1 MMGEFQHN
9 MDQKSR
15 LIIPATIRQEVG
27 TQVVLTRGMDGCLYG
42 YPASEW
48 EKLSQQ
54 LAELPLTSKQNR
66 AFIRF
71 FYAAAVES
79 EFDKQG
85 RVIISQALRTYAG
98 LEKECVVVGM
108 FNHLEIWSKSRWDE
122 FNRQTAASFDEL
134 AENMEFNL

>member
-9 MDQKSR
+9 MDQKGR
-15 LIIPATIRQEVG
+15 LIIPAIIRQEVG
-27 TQVVLTRGMDGCLYG
+27 IQVVLTRGMDGCLYG

-66 AFIRF
+66 AFVRF

-98 LEKECVVVGM
+98 LEKECIVVGM

>member
-9 MDQKSR
+9 MDQKGR
-15 LIIPATIRQEVG
+15 LIIPAIIRQEVG

-66 AFIRF
+66 AFVRF

-98 LEKECVVVGM
+98 LEKECIVVGM